1 VFCAAPVR
9 FVVPV
14 DDKRRVIMVYKRRQW
29 YNYKIGLIFMA
40 PAIFMVAVFAL
51 YPLFYTVYLSSFK
64 YSLVTAMP
72 KRFLGLSNYINLLK
86 DEQFL
91 NSIKVTVIYTFWG
104 VVSTMVFGVAIA
116 LLLNKE
122 GIVPGVLRAVALM
135 PMLIC
140 GAALSVAWVMMYN
153 HSFGVLNAI
162 LEAFGLQRINFL
174 GEIKNALP
182 SLIVLDI
189 WQFTPFVMILVLAG
203 LKNISTELYEAAE
216 IDGANKVQCF
226 IRITLPSLRSVLFT
240 TLIMRVIDTFK
251 TFEKPYMMTNGGPAM
266 STETIN
272 LNVYNKAFIGYE
284 IGYGSAGAL
293 IITILIAILSV
304 LFMKVSGAGQQE

>member
-1 VFCAAPVR
+1 MYFNAVGARKKMDTVS
-9 FVVPV
+9 
-14 DDKRRVIMVYKRRQW
+14 KRRQW
-29 YNYKIGLIFMA
+29 YNYRIGLMFMA

-51 YPLFYTVYLSSFK
+51 YPLFYTIYLSSFK
-64 YSLVTAMP
+64 YSLVTGMP
-72 KRFLGLSNYINLLK
+72 KRFIGLSNYISLIK
-86 DEQFL
+86 DAQFL

-104 VVSTMVFGVAIA
+104 VISTMVFGVAIA
-116 LLLNKE
+116 LLLDKE
-122 GIVPGVLRAVALM
+122 GLVPGILRAVALM

-153 HSFGVLNAI
+153 HSFGVLNAV
-162 LEAFGLQRINFL
+162 LEMLGLQRVNFL
-174 GEIKNALP
+174 GEIRNALP

-203 LKNISTELYEAAE
+203 LKNIPRELYEAAD

-226 IRITLPSLRSVLFT
+226 MRITLPSLKSVLFT
-240 TLIMRVIDTFK
+240 TLIMRIIDTFK

-272 LNVYNKAFIGYE
+272 LNVYNKAFLSYE

-293 IITILIAILSV
+293 IITILIAILSII
-304 LFMKVSGAGQQE
+304 FMKVSGAEKE

>member
-1 VFCAAPVR
+1 VRVFPHGSTILIKEMFMVS
-9 FVVPV
+9 
-14 DDKRRVIMVYKRRQW
+14 KRRKW
-29 YNYKIGLIFMA
+29 YNYKVGIMFMT
-40 PAIFMVAVFAL
+40 PACLMIAVFAF
-51 YPLFYTVYLSSFK
+51 YPLFYTIYLSSFK

-72 KRFLGLSNYINLLK
+72 KRFLGVSNYINLLK
-86 DEQFL
+86 DAQFL
-91 NSIKVTVIYTFWG
+91 NSIRVTTIYTFWG
-104 VVSTMVFGVAIA
+104 VVSTMIFGVALA

-122 GIVPGVLRAVALM
+122 GIMPGILRAVALM

-153 HSFGVLNAI
+153 HSFGVLNAL
-162 LEAFGLQRINFL
+162 LEAFGFERVNFL
-174 GEIKNALP
+174 GEIRNALP

-203 LKNISTELYEAAE
+203 LKNIPSELYEAAE
-216 IDGANKVQCF
+216 IDGTNKVQAF
-226 IRITLPSLRSVLFT
+226 INITLPSLRPVLFT
-240 TLIMRVIDTFK
+240 TMIMRVIDTFK

-284 IGYGSAGAL
+284 LGYGSAGAL
-293 IITILIAILSV
+293 IITILIALLSIV
-304 LFMKVSGAGQQE
+304 FMKVSGMGKE

>member
-1 VFCAAPVR
+1 
-9 FVVPV
+9 
-14 DDKRRVIMVYKRRQW
+14 MVSKRRQW
-29 YNYKIGLIFMA
+29 YNYKVGIMFMA
-40 PAIFMVAVFAL
+40 PAFLMVTVFAF
-51 YPLFYTVYLSSFK
+51 YPLFYTIYLSSFK

-72 KRFLGLSNYINLLK
+72 KRFIGFFNYINLLK
-86 DEQFL
+86 DTQFL
-91 NSIKVTVIYTFWG
+91 NSIKVTTIYTFWG
-104 VVSTMVFGVAIA
+104 VVATMIFGVALA

-122 GIVPGVLRAVALM
+122 GTVPGILRAVALM

-153 HSFGVLNAI
+153 HSFGVLNAL
-162 LEAFGLQRINFL
+162 LEAFGFDRVNFL
-174 GEIKNALP
+174 GEIRNALP

-203 LKNISTELYEAAE
+203 LKNIPAELYEAAE
-216 IDGANKVQCF
+216 IDGTNKVQSF
-226 IRITLPSLRSVLFT
+226 MKITLPSLRPVLFT
-240 TLIMRVIDTFK
+240 TMIMRVIDTFK

-284 IGYGSAGAL
+284 LGYGSAGAL
-293 IITILIAILSV
+293 IITILIAFLSIV
-304 LFMKVSGAGQQE
+304 FMKVSGAGKE